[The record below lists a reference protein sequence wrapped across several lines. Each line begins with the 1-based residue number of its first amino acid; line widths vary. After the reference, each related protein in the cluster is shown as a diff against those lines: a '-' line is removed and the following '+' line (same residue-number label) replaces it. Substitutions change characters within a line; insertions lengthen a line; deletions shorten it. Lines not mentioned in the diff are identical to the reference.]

1 MPDKATAQRAAETR
15 AIRHEVADAGDEK
28 ILRIVALLDRSSAP
42 AGAQAI
48 LDPLRPR
55 LAALRPSRPLRF
67 ERLLFM
73 PFGSL
78 VVPALAWRPDKPAI
92 PRGTLMSF
100 GQTVRAG
107 LNAISADID
116 RIIQDKTT
124 HDTAAVMEAGE
135 ILWSRAADYL
145 ADTPDPVGWD
155 ATGLPAT
162 VYPGLARAI
171 ASVLRRALDLRGMV
185 RDAAIGATGP
195 NEAALRRLFEGIAK
209 ESAVGCGMLV
219 TLLLEELPHAATHL
233 RLLLAAGSGTPEW
246 AILRQSMDR
255 GVDDLL
261 TQMEHPAGF
270 DDEIR
275 NAPLHEIGQEV
286 ARISALLRDIE
297 AEPDTA
303 KHRPRL
309 YAIRTKLDALCRQ
322 RFDAGLTD
330 RLVAPLSSPTR
341 AVDGSTQSGM
351 ETSVRDLRVL
361 ETAARDI
368 GSASH
373 YRAQL
378 EKATATVSAAVAAGI
393 LTPMRQVRLV
403 ELLAGPEAA
412 DALYRSFRTA

>member
-1 MPDKATAQRAAETR
+1 MADNATAQRAAETH
-15 AIRHEVADAGDEK
+15 AIRHEVADAGDET
-28 ILRIVALLDRSSAP
+28 ILRIVALFDQSAAP

-55 LAALRPSRPLRF
+55 LAALRPPRPLRF

-78 VVPALAWRPDKPAI
+78 VVPVLDWRPGKSTI
-92 PRGTLMSF
+92 PRSVLMSF

-107 LNAISADID
+107 LGAAAAEID
-116 RIIQDKTT
+116 RVIQDKTT
-124 HDTAAVMEAGE
+124 HDTAAIMEAGE
-135 ILWSRAADYL
+135 ILWPAAAKWL
-145 ADTPDPVGWD
+145 AGTPGPIGWD

-162 VYPGLARAI
+162 VYPPMARAI
-171 ASVLRRALDLRGMV
+171 ASVLRRAQDLRGMV
-185 RDAAIGATGP
+185 RDAVLGATGP
-195 NEAALRRLFEGIAK
+195 NEAALRRLFEGIAT
-209 ESAVGCGMLV
+209 ESAEGCGMLIA
-219 TLLLEELPHAATHL
+219 LLLEELPHAATHL
-233 RLLLAAGSGTPEW
+233 RLLMAAGSGTPEW
-246 AILRQSMDR
+246 AILRQTMDR

-261 TQMEHPAGF
+261 TQMEQPTGF
-270 DDEIR
+270 DDKIR

-286 ARISALLRDIE
+286 ARISAFLRDIE

-309 YAIRTKLDALCRQ
+309 YAIRTRLDALCRQ
-322 RFDAGLTD
+322 RFDSGLTD
-330 RLVAPLSSPTR
+330 RLVAPLSSTTG
-341 AVDGSTQSGM
+341 AVDGSVQSGM

-368 GSASH
+368 GSAGH

-378 EKATATVSAAVAAGI
+378 EKATATVSAAAAAGI
-393 LTPMRQVRLV
+393 LTPVRQVRLV

-412 DALYRSFRTA
+412 DALYRSLRTA